1 MAKKNKQHKAA
12 NGGSAEQSP
21 EGVTKKVQVGQT
33 PGSNTS
39 SPVVAE
45 DRKKDASPS
54 KSQQQ
59 AADAHVDMKEAS
71 GALQLRSVRSTD
83 GVG

>member
-1 MAKKNKQHKAA
+1 MAKKSKQHKAA

-21 EGVTKKVQVGQT
+21 EGVTKKKVQVGQT

-39 SPVVAE
+39 SPVATK
-45 DRKKDASPS
+45 DRKDASPS

-71 GALQLRSVRSTD
+71 GALQLQSVRSTD